1 MADDALA
8 IALDSQ
14 TFMSK
19 PQPIPLDSQTFMSK
33 PQPIPFDSSDPY
45 QRTPTYHAQY

>member
-14 TFMSK
+14 TFTRE
-19 PQPIPLDSQTFMSK
+19 PQPIPLD
-33 PQPIPFDSSDPY
+33 IPGFIAEPL
-45 QRTPTYHAQY
+45 HIGL